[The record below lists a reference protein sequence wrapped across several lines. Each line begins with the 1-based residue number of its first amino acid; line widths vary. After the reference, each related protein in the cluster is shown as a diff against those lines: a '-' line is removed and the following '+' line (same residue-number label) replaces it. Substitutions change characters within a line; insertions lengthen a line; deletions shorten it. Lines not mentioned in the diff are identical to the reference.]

1 MDNPETMPTLGTT
14 FNSIFLWQTVLLIKS
29 PGENHRLCHVIVKIY
44 HFELVVSGTR

>member
-1 MDNPETMPTLGTT
+1 
-14 FNSIFLWQTVLLIKS
+14 LWQTVLLIKS